1 MIGYGNLSIA
11 NSVHISSS
19 LSMRSVVFIG
29 SGAGARN
36 SCSVFD
42 FMAMGS
48 ALSIRSYTRAG
59 SFVSM
64 REKDS
69 LGNRFVAGQMSMYH
83 YVQLASSVSVRSFVR
98 SGSTCSAL
106 RFTHIGS
113 SVSLRSFY
121 RVGESVS
128 VIDFVN
134 LSSNISIRSFMRLG
148 STLSAFGNGILR
160 VGAGKIELT
169 SGTDLKFYATSSADR
184 SMTVTGSGGKLHGTW
199 TYETSFTQS
208 DRRLKTD
215 IEPLVK
221 NILRHSNY
229 HHRASTSMELE
240 ALSEREYVVAGERK
254 RNITSVNVA
263 EISHHAQR
271 AHSYSMASSSLSQTN
286 SRAYLPVV
294 ASLMRQ
300 LRPVSF
306 RYKNNSESK
315 FSRYGFI
322 AQELETL
329 IPSVI
334 YTDRSTDLK
343 FVRYHDLLA
352 ILSMGMQN
360 MDAAVDH
367 IEIEINDVR
376 GRINSDYK
384 TLNPKIL
391 SFENALVQLL
401 RSALGSGRKGDAHGL
416 QLYKNAYD
424 DIDAISMVN
433 ATSNDYGVL
442 YTASATSSNEA
453 DILSRRGNQTLAED
467 EVNYTFNDH
476 KSSVSDTGMLFSD
489 AYFTNAKTNDNSSI
503 ALANANQTKVYREY
517 IGSNTSTSLR
527 LADYGDDLL
536 NELNALMDQK

>member
-1 MIGYGNLSIA
+1 
-11 NSVHISSS
+11 
-19 LSMRSVVFIG
+19 
-29 SGAGARN
+29 
-36 SCSVFD
+36 
-42 FMAMGS
+42 
-48 ALSIRSYTRAG
+48 
-59 SFVSM
+59 
-64 REKDS
+64 
-69 LGNRFVAGQMSMYH
+69 
-83 YVQLASSVSVRSFVR
+83 
-98 SGSTCSAL
+98 
-106 RFTHIGS
+106 
-113 SVSLRSFY
+113 
-121 RVGESVS
+121 
-128 VIDFVN
+128 
-134 LSSNISIRSFMRLG
+134 
-148 STLSAFGNGILR
+148 
-160 VGAGKIELT
+160 
-169 SGTDLKFYATSSADR
+169 
-184 SMTVTGSGGKLHGTW
+184 
-199 TYETSFTQS
+199 
-208 DRRLKTD
+208 
-215 IEPLVK
+215 
-221 NILRHSNY
+221 
-229 HHRASTSMELE
+229 MELE

-376 GRINSDYK
+376 GSINSDYK
-384 TLNPKIL
+384 RLNPKIF

-416 QLYKNAYD
+416 QLYD

-433 ATSNDYGVL
+433 ATSNDHA
-442 YTASATSSNEA
+442 YTASATSSNDA
-453 DILSRRGNQTLAED
+453 DILLRRGKQTLTED
-467 EVNYTFNDH
+467 EVNYTFNDQ
-476 KSSVSDTGMLFSD
+476 KSNVSDTGMLFSD

>member
-1 MIGYGNLSIA
+1 MNCV
-11 NSVHISSS
+11 NSSPWTDALEEMLVRKWSFFKASSS
-19 LSMRSVVFIG
+19 
-29 SGAGARN
+29 
-36 SCSVFD
+36 
-42 FMAMGS
+42 
-48 ALSIRSYTRAG
+48 
-59 SFVSM
+59 
-64 REKDS
+64 
-69 LGNRFVAGQMSMYH
+69 
-83 YVQLASSVSVRSFVR
+83 
-98 SGSTCSAL
+98 STCARKAS
-106 RFTHIGS
+106 T
-113 SVSLRSFY
+113 SVSLKKDIQPLY
-121 RVGESVS
+121 RAIAKSP
-128 VIDFVN
+128 
-134 LSSNISIRSFMRLG
+134 
-148 STLSAFGNGILR
+148 SATAQPHSRIQAEGTSASAQKAAVVDWVLR
-160 VGAGKIELT
+160 E
-169 SGTDLKFYATSSADR
+169 
-184 SMTVTGSGGKLHGTW
+184 
-199 TYETSFTQS
+199 
-208 DRRLKTD
+208 
-215 IEPLVK
+215 
-221 NILRHSNY
+221 
-229 HHRASTSMELE
+229 
-240 ALSEREYVVAGERK
+240 
-254 RNITSVNVA
+254 
-263 EISHHAQR
+263 
-271 AHSYSMASSSLSQTN
+271 
-286 SRAYLPVV
+286 
-294 ASLMRQ
+294 

-306 RYKNNSESK
+306 SFKQGAEAK
-315 FSRYGFI
+315 QSRYGFI

-453 DILSRRGNQTLAED
+453 DILSRHGNQTLAED